1 MISRPEHEFF
11 DILFKKLE
19 LESNEVIFVD
29 DTPRSLEGA
38 NKIGYVPVLY
48 KDNETFKSELFVI
61 LNNKS

>member
-1 MISRPEHEFF
+1 LISRPEHEFF